1 MGVLDHAVKRK
12 ERTVVGHNRI
22 IITDDKE
29 TSAWCRVARLGRWV
43 YDLLTLS
50 FFLKPEVVRPNGPE
64 AVAQSLL
71 NGSVSL
77 LAYVIIVKPQGYV
90 HLSIG
95 LVSVIARNPPADQT
109 HKVRSY
115 HRTPMVEAA
124 LEESWFQKKVEA
136 QPSLSSLVH
145 NQCAPAAVKEGVQLD
160 LSGCVV
166 AGGHCLEYGKP
177 ERPVH
182 YSVLVTVVL
191 FVSDHDDESLLEK
204 VTECVT
210 GTVVVYRDLA
220 CLRL

>member
-71 NGSVSL
+71 NG
-77 LAYVIIVKPQGYV
+77 Y
-90 HLSIG
+90 LSIS

-191 FVSDHDDESLLEK
+191 FVSDHDDESLLEE

-210 GTVVVYRDLA
+210 GTVVVYRDLP

>member
-22 IITDDKE
+22 IITDDKK
-29 TSAWCRVARLGRWV
+29 TSAWCRIARLGRWV

-71 NGSVSL
+71 NG
-77 LAYVIIVKPQGYV
+77 Y
-90 HLSIG
+90 LSIS
-95 LVSVIARNPPADQT
+95 LVSVIARNSPADQT

-177 ERPVH
+177 EWPVH

-204 VTECVT
+204 VAECVT

>member
-71 NGSVSL
+71 NG
-77 LAYVIIVKPQGYV
+77 Y
-90 HLSIG
+90 LSIS
-95 LVSVIARNPPADQT
+95 LVSVIARHPPADQT

-210 GTVVVYRDLA
+210 GTVIVYRDLA